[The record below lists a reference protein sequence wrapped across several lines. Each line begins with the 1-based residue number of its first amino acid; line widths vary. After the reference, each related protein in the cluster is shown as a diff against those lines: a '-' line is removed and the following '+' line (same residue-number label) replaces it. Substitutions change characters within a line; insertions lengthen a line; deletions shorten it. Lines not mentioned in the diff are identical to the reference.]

1 MTQRNS
7 LTKFVKETVIGK
19 ERHLNESGLFHKLS
33 LVTLLAWV
41 GLGAD
46 GLSSSCYGPEQA
58 YTALGLH
65 TPLAVFIALMSI
77 TTVVLLCVSY
87 SQIIALFPTGGGGYV
102 VASHLLSPTLGVVSG
117 SALLVDYVLTIT
129 TSVAA
134 ANDAL
139 FSELPDSWIH
149 WKLLIEVGGVIFMTV
164 LNLRGVRESVMIMLP
179 VFCVFLL
186 THTFAVLYAFGTHA
200 GALTALPSST
210 VADFHSARSSLGLF
224 AVLGLLL
231 AAYSKGAGTYTGIE
245 AVSNGLSILREPR
258 VRTARRTMVLMA
270 LSLGGMVAGLL
281 VAYLLVNVDTSLTA
295 GGAKT
300 LNAVLFESLTA
311 HWPHVLGQGFVL
323 VALISSAA
331 LLFIAA
337 QAGFIDGPR
346 VLASMALDRW
356 MPNRFAALSDRYVTL
371 NGVLIMGGLAFV
383 FLIVT
388 KGSVDLLVLLYSI
401 NVFITFS
408 LSQLGMVRHW
418 WQVRKTEKGWRHR
431 ILINAV
437 GLFLT
442 SAILITM
449 LVQKFMDGGWVTI
462 LLTGALVAVAF
473 AVRRHYDEVRR
484 QLKRMDFILEAAM
497 IPPPP
502 GSKDFAPHSNRTAVF
517 LVNGFNGLGLH
528 TLFGAARLFGG
539 GFKRIIFVS
548 IGVVDAGNFKGAD
561 EIERLREHLT
571 AEGQRYV
578 DFITARGGFAETFT
592 SLGHDVLDEVERILP
607 SLTEKYPNAVFFSGQ
622 LVFEKETLI
631 TRLLHNYTAFALQR
645 RLFLYGL
652 HCAIIPMRVENAAP
666 AEAPKPRP
674 PSAGSNPTAAPA

>member
-19 ERHLNESGLFHKLS
+19 ERHLDESGLFHKLS

-46 GLSSSCYGPEQA
+46 GLSSSCYGPEEA
-58 YTALGLH
+58 YKALGIH
-65 TPLAVFIALMSI
+65 APMAVFIALMSI

-102 VASHLLSPTLGVVSG
+102 VASHLLSPTLGVISG
-117 SALLVDYVLTIT
+117 SALLIDYVLTIT

-139 FSELPDSWIH
+139 FSELPDFWLH
-149 WKLLIEVGGVIFMTV
+149 WKLLIEVGGVILMTV
-164 LNLRGVRESVMIMLP
+164 VNLRGVRESVMIMLP
-179 VFCVFLL
+179 VFIVFLI

-200 GALTALPSST
+200 TALTALPHSTMTDLHAAHSSI
-210 VADFHSARSSLGLF
+210 GLF
-224 AVLGLLL
+224 AILGLLL
-231 AAYSKGAGTYTGIE
+231 GAYSKGAGTYTGIE

-258 VRTARRTMVLMA
+258 VRTARRTMALMA

-281 VAYLLVNVDTSLTA
+281 VAYLLVHVDTSQTA
-295 GGAKT
+295 GGVKT
-300 LNAVLFESLTA
+300 LNAVLFENLTA
-311 HWPHVLGQGFVL
+311 SWPHALGYGFVRI
-323 VALISSAA
+323 ALISSAA

-356 MPNRFAALSDRYVTL
+356 MPNRFAALSDRYVTI
-371 NGVLIMGGLAFV
+371 NGVVIMGSLAFV
-383 FLIVT
+383 FLLFT

-418 WQVRKTEKGWRHR
+418 WQVRKTEIGWRHKL
-431 ILINAV
+431 LINAI
-437 GLFLT
+437 GLLLT
-442 SAILITM
+442 SSILVTM
-449 LVQKFMDGGWVTI
+449 IVQKFMDGGWVTI
-462 LLTGALVAVAF
+462 LLTGALVGIAF
-473 AVRRHYDEVRR
+473 GVRRHYDEVRR

-561 EIERLREHLT
+561 EIERLREHLNS
-571 AEGQRYV
+571 EGQRYV
-578 DFITARGGFAETFT
+578 DFITARGGHAETFT
-592 SLGHDVLDEVERILP
+592 SLGHDVLDEVEKILP

-652 HCAIIPMRVENAAP
+652 PCAIIPMRVENAP
-666 AEAPKPRP
+666 GEAPPPRP
-674 PSAGSNPTAAPA
+674 PPPTSGPAAAHA